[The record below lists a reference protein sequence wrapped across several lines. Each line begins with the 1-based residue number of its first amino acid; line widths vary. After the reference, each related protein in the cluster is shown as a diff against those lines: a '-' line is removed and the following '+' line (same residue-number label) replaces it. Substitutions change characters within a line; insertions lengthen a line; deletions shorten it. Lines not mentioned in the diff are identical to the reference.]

1 MEIFL
6 SNKYVGMIK
15 YQLQGEFFEMVKDE
29 PHVVLVYTSGAGLQ
43 LEWPGQVGSA
53 PHVDFAPSWLVS
65 VAAAS

>member
-1 MEIFL
+1 
-6 SNKYVGMIK
+6 MIK

-53 PHVDFAPSWLVS
+53 PHVDFAPS
-65 VAAAS
+65 